1 MRTELPVW
9 SIPFLFVLLGLVF
22 LVGGL
27 PPIAMVVAAVET
39 VIYSVYIL
47 LRSRLSRDRE
57 GTVANVLSLYPGHL
71 LLLFAVSLVPD
82 PARLAFLWAIIPI
95 ASIGYDVVSL
105 RVAAGRLRTSTLI
118 GLYCIIWADLFYLL
132 ERVIAIKRGFE
143 RSGEVITAVV
153 FGAVGILFISL
164 GVYRHLRA
172 SKEG

>member
-1 MRTELPVW
+1 MRTQLPTW
-9 SIPFLFVLLGLVF
+9 SIPLLFALLGLVF
-22 LVGGL
+22 LVGDL
-27 PPIAMVVAAVET
+27 PLIAGIIVALET
-39 VIYSVYIL
+39 VIYSVYIV
-47 LRSRLSRDRE
+47 LRGRLSADR
-57 GTVANVLSLYPGHL
+57 GRTVANVLSLYPGHL
-71 LLLFAVSLVPD
+71 LLLLAVSLVPG
-82 PARLAFLWAIIPI
+82 PARLAFLWAVIPI

-105 RVAAGRLRTSTLI
+105 RIAAGRLRTSTLI

-143 RSGEVITAVV
+143 RSGEVIIAVV